1 MDLSEFERF
10 LNGRTRTQ
18 IPSEGRPIAAV
29 LIGLFGPAPDHK
41 IVYTVRTSHVEHHK
55 GEISF
60 PGGGKD
66 PEDATLVET
75 ALRESYEEVGIEPK
89 DVTILGLMDDIVTRS
104 KFVVT
109 PVVAYIERHPYPF
122 VAQPREVEK
131 VLEVPLSHLR
141 DPRNLAPHPDDPTG
155 QRIKIQSYR
164 FGEHMIWG
172 ATAHMTARFLNLLNP
187 RR

>member
-1 MDLSEFERF
+1 MDLSELERL
-10 LNGRTRTQ
+10 LNRRSRLR

-29 LIGLFGPAPDHK
+29 LIGLFGPPPDYK
-41 IVYTVRTSHVEHHK
+41 IVYTVRTSHVEHQK

-75 ALRESYEEVGIEPK
+75 ALRESFEEVGIEP
-89 DVTILGLMDDIVTRS
+89 DDITVLGLMDDIVTRS

-109 PVVAYIERHPYPF
+109 PVVARIQRDPYPF
-122 VAQPREVEK
+122 IPQAREVDK

-172 ATAHMTARFLNLLNP
+172 ATAHMTNRFLDLLKP
-187 RR
+187 LF